1 MSDDVLCEL
10 KISDFKGVFD
20 LAYQIIGSHEF
31 SWDELLERLLT
42 FPLDDATKETL
53 TESIETIKANPELI
67 DLSKEKVDEYFAE
80 YGDITLCELSENIG
94 GDAGGDTGGDTG
106 GTDGGVGPDVS
117 PLVPGNPLFDAIQK
131 GANGNDK
138 LFGDAINDRIQG
150 LAGDDTIAGGA
161 GSDVLFG
168 KLGNDILYADD
179 FESAL
184 APLADVLNKLWGG
197 VGNDSLYGGGSS
209 DVLGGGSGDD
219 YVEGGAGDDTLF
231 ARDGNDELDG
241 GSGDDLMFAG
251 DGDDFLE
258 ARDGDDTLWGGAGDD
273 NMDGGAGADTF
284 GFSGNSGDDEI
295 WSFNVDED
303 SLDLSGT
310 VYDFQDI
317 HDVALHAS
325 SFTNAQN
332 VSGVMIDLGG
342 GNSVW
347 LAQVDYGDVAS
358 LNIVF

>member
-80 YGDITLCELSENIG
+80 YGDITLCELSENIS
-94 GDAGGDTGGDTG
+94 GDTGGAG
-106 GTDGGVGPDVS
+106 GGAGGGSDVS
-117 PLVPGNPLFDAIQK
+117 PLVPGNPLFDAIQN
-131 GANGNDK
+131 GANGNDE
-138 LFGDAINDRIQG
+138 LFGDALNDWIKG
-150 LAGDDTIAGGA
+150 WDGNDILTGGA

-168 KLGNDILYADD
+168 NAGNDILYADD
-179 FESAL
+179 FETAL
-184 APLADVLNKLWGG
+184 AAVANVFNKLWGG
-197 VGNDSLYGGGSS
+197 VGNDSLYGGGSA
-209 DVLGGGSGDD
+209 DVLGGGAGED

-231 ARDGNDELDG
+231 ARDGNDEMDG
-241 GSGDDLMFAG
+241 GAGDDIMFAG

-258 ARDGDDTLWGGAGDD
+258 ARDGDDTLWGGAGND

-284 GFSGNSGDDEI
+284 GFIAGSGDDEI

-310 VYDFQDI
+310 EFDFTDI
-317 HDVALHAS
+317 DDVVARA
-325 SFTNAQN
+325 TTTVNPQNN
-332 VSGVMIDLGG
+332 VSGVTIDLGG

-347 LAQVDYGDVAS
+347 LAQFDIGDVSS
-358 LNIVF
+358 LSVVF

>member
-1 MSDDVLCEL
+1 MSDDGLCDI
-10 KISDFKGVFD
+10 KISDFKGIFD
-20 LAYQIIGSHEF
+20 LAYQIIGSYEF

-42 FPLDDATKETL
+42 FPLDDATKDTL
-53 TESIETIKANPELI
+53 RESIEIIKDNPDVI

-80 YGDITLCELSENIG
+80 YGDITLCELSENL
-94 GDAGGDTGGDTG
+94 GGDTGGSGGGTG
-106 GTDGGVGPDVS
+106 GTGGGTITD
-117 PLVPGNPLFDAIQK
+117 LVPGNPLFDAIQK
-131 GANGNDK
+131 GANGNDQ

-168 KLGNDILYADD
+168 KLGDDIIYADD

-184 APLADVLNKLWGG
+184 AAVVGVVNKLWGG
-197 VGNDSLYGGGSS
+197 AGNDSLYGGGSS
-209 DVLGGGSGDD
+209 DVLGGGAGDD

-231 ARDGNDELDG
+231 ARDGADEMDG
-241 GSGDDLMFAG
+241 GAGDDLMFGGA
-251 DGDDFLE
+251 GDDFME
-258 ARDGDDTLWGGAGDD
+258 ARDGDDTLWGGAGND

-284 GFSGNSGDDEI
+284 GFNGNSGDDEV

-303 SLDLSGT
+303 ALDLSGA
-310 VYDFQDI
+310 VYDFIDMT
-317 HDVALHAS
+317 DVAARS
-325 SFTNAQN
+325 STTTNAQN

-347 LAQVDYGDVAS
+347 LAQVDYSDISNVS
-358 LNIVF
+358 VVF